1 VKLVLL
7 ALAAAL
13 AAAPAGIDEQDFR
26 WERTLTAPSGGHVTF
41 EPDGRMY
48 EHSRPDLADL
58 RILDRDGRQVPFR
71 PLPPAADRAVKE
83 VAPLNAG
90 RRGRGFVALL
100 DLGPQRAVRNRAEL
114 VLADNR
120 QFVGRVLV
128 FGSDDRRSF
137 TRLSSTQVW
146 NLRGAT
152 AAAST
157 TLVFPPTDHR
167 FLRLEGTG
175 VPIPDTVGV
184 YFQRSRP
191 QMEPVDAAVSVQHRG
206 SETLVTVDVGYA
218 NLPVDVLRF
227 QTTTRRFDRELFIE
241 ATNGDVFSPFEE
253 DRILRLGGVQKL
265 DVNVSAQFARLR
277 ITIENRDDEPLSG
290 LRVQPLSQPRTL
302 VLEEGHDPPYR
313 VLYGNPSIGS
323 PDYDFT
329 RVPRVELRPLVA
341 GNLFAERPNPA
352 FEPPED
358 TRSFLER
365 NPRLVEGSLALV
377 AIALGVGGFFAL
389 RRRA

>member
-1 VKLVLL
+1 VKLVVVV
-7 ALAAAL
+7 LAAAF
-13 AAAPAGIDEQDFR
+13 AAPAAGIDEKDFR
-26 WERTLTAPSGGHVTF
+26 WERMLTAPSGGHVTF
-41 EPDGRMY
+41 EADGPMY
-48 EHSRPDLADL
+48 DHSRPDLSDV
-58 RILDRDGRQVPFR
+58 RIVDGDGRQVPFR
-71 PLPPAADRAVKE
+71 SLPPAADRAVKE

-100 DLGPQRAVRNRAEL
+100 DLGPRRAVRNRAEL
-114 VLADNR
+114 HLPDTR
-120 QFVGRVLV
+120 QFVGRVVV

-191 QMEPVDAAVSVQHRG
+191 RLEPVDAAVSVQHRG

-227 QTTTRRFDRELFIE
+227 ETTTRRFDRELLIE
-241 ATNGDVFSPFEE
+241 ATNGEVFSPFEE

-265 DVNVSAQFARLR
+265 DANVSAQFARLR

-290 LRVQPLSQPRTL
+290 LRVQALAQPRTL

-313 VLYGNPSIGS
+313 VLYGNASIGS
-323 PDYDFT
+323 PEYDFA
-329 RVPRVELRPLVA
+329 RVPRAELRPLVA

-352 FEPPED
+352 YEPPQD

>member
-1 VKLVLL
+1 M
-7 ALAAAL
+7 
-13 AAAPAGIDEQDFR
+13 
-26 WERTLTAPSGGHVTF
+26 TF
-41 EPDGRMY
+41 EADGPVY
-48 EHSRPDLADL
+48 EHSRPDLSDL
-58 RILDRDGRQVPFR
+58 RILDGDGRQVPLR
-71 PLPPAADRAVKE
+71 SLPPAADRVVKE

-100 DLGPQRAVRNRAEL
+100 DLGPQRVVRNRAEL
-114 VLADNR
+114 RLANDR
-120 QFVGRVLV
+120 HFVGRVVV

-175 VPIPDTVGV
+175 VPIPDSVGV
-184 YFQRSRP
+184 YFERSRP
-191 QMEPVDAAVSVQHRG
+191 RLEPVDAAVSVQQRG
-206 SETLVTVDVGYA
+206 SKTLVTVDVGYA
-218 NLPVDVLRF
+218 KLPVDVLRF
-227 QTTTRRFDRELFIE
+227 QTTTRRFDRELLIE
-241 ATNGDVFSPFEE
+241 ATNGDVFSPFKE

-265 DVNVSAQFARLR
+265 DANVAARFARLR

-290 LRVQPLSQPRTL
+290 LRVRGACAASEARTR
-302 VLEEGHDPPYR
+302 G
-313 VLYGNPSIGS
+313 G
-323 PDYDFT
+323 
-329 RVPRVELRPLVA
+329 LRPAVSRALREPVHRLPGLRLCA
-341 GNLFAERPNPA
+341 CAARGAQAARGGSLSAERPNPA
-352 FEPPED
+352 YEAPED

-365 NPRLVEGSLALV
+365 NPRVVEGSLALV

>member
-1 VKLVLL
+1 MKLVVVV
-7 ALAAAL
+7 LAAAL
-13 AAAPAGIDEQDFR
+13 AAPAAVEESDFR

-41 EPDGRMY
+41 EADGPMY
-48 EHSRPDLADL
+48 EHSRPDLSDL
-58 RILDRDGRQVPFR
+58 RILDGDGRQVPR
-71 PLPPAADRAVKE
+71 RALPPAADRAVKE

-100 DLGPQRAVRNRAEL
+100 DLGPRRAVRNRAEL
-114 VLADNR
+114 LLADTR
-120 QFVGRVLV
+120 QFVGRVVV

-175 VPIPDTVGV
+175 APIPDTVGV
-184 YFQRSRP
+184 YFERSRP
-191 QMEPVDAAVSVQHRG
+191 RLEPVDSAVSVQHRG

-241 ATNGDVFSPFEE
+241 ATNGEVFSPFEE

-265 DVNVSAQFARLR
+265 DANVSAQFARLR

-290 LRVQPLSQPRTL
+290 LRVQALAQPRTL
-302 VLEEGHDPPYR
+302 VLEEGYDPPYR

-323 PDYDFT
+323 PDYDFA
-329 RVPRVELRPLVA
+329 RVPRAELRPLAA

-352 FEPPED
+352 YEAPED

-377 AIALGVGGFFAL
+377 ALALGVGGFFAL